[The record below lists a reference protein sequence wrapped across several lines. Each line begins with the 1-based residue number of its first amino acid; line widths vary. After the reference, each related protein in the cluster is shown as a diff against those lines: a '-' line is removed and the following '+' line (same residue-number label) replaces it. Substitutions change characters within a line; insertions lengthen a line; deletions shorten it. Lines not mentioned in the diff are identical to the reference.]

1 MPDDAVKASR
11 ELLARSIREATPALI
26 AAWRASVS
34 ADPLLTTG
42 DSLPRAQLEDHL
54 PGWLEGF
61 AAFLAAAPGD
71 RVVNAAESQAAEAH
85 GLQRWQQGY
94 DLHEVTREWGSLH
107 RCLVA
112 AIEQFGQD
120 HPGFAAAV
128 LAEARLKLAEQIS
141 EAVSTSAEKYFR
153 LERIEA
159 AGSVRD
165 LERALAGVRELERQ
179 RAELWQQ
186 AAHDLRGNLGVV
198 SNVTAGLNFAELP
211 AEKRR
216 DFLGLLRNNVTALHH
231 LLDDVT
237 ALARLQAGQEQRRV
251 EAFDAAQELSRLVAD
266 MRPLADEKRLSL
278 ASDGPASLEVRGDR
292 VKVRR
297 IAQNLLLNALKYTVS
312 GGVTLSWGDS
322 EASDDARWFI
332 LVEDTGPG
340 FPAGPGAPIVEAL
353 GTATSESHGESVPGD
368 AAPADGDVRPV
379 NQSQGEGL
387 GLAIVKRLCDLLNAT
402 VELETT
408 PGRGTAVRILVP
420 RRYASAPAVGASPKH
435 ARSAAGDSHRP

>member
-1 MPDDAVKASR
+1 MPGEALTNSR
-11 ELLARSIREATPALI
+11 EMLARHIRATTPALV
-26 AAWRASVS
+26 AAWRAAVN

-54 PGWLEGF
+54 PGWLESF
-61 AAFLAAAPGD
+61 AVVLAAAPGD
-71 RVVNAAESQAAEAH
+71 RVSNAAEVQAAEAH

-112 AIEQFGQD
+112 AIEQFAQD
-120 HPGFAAAV
+120 HPEFPAAV
-128 LAEARLKLAEQIS
+128 LAEARLKLAEQLS

-153 LERIEA
+153 LERVEA

-198 SNVTAGLNFAELP
+198 SNVAQGLTFAELP
-211 AEKRR
+211 ADKRR

-251 EAFDAAQELSRLVAD
+251 EVFDAAQELSRLADD
-266 MRPLADEKRLSL
+266 MRPLADEKGLSL
-278 ASDGPASLEVRGDR
+278 SSSGLAPLKVQGDR

-297 IAQNLLLNALKYTVS
+297 IVQNLLLNSLKYTVR
-312 GGVTLSWGDS
+312 GGVTLTWGDT
-322 EASDDARWFI
+322 EASDDGRWFI
-332 LVEDTGPG
+332 LVVDTGPG
-340 FPAGPGAPIVEAL
+340 FHAGPGAPIVEAL
-353 GTATSESHGESVPGD
+353 GNATAESNGQPAD
-368 AAPADGDVRPV
+368 AAPAEGDDGRPV
-379 NQSQGEGL
+379 HQSQGEGL

-408 PGRGTAVRILVP
+408 PGQGTVIRVLVP
-420 RRYASAPAVGASPKH
+420 RRYAVAPG
-435 ARSAAGDSHRP
+435 